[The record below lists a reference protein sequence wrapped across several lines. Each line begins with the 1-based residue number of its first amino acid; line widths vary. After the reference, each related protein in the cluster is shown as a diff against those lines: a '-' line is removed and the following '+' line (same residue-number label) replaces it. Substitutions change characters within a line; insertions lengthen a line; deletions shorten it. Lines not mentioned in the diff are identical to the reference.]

1 MTNSVTPV
9 TPLNS
14 ANPTSPITPVGRT
27 TDSLA
32 DILERVLDKGIVVA
46 GDIMVNVVDI
56 ELLTLK
62 VRLLVASVETARDL
76 GIDWWTSDPF
86 LSNAGQRLQRDNDEL
101 RQRVGRLEE
110 ALSGAAAPGRAIGS
124 EPEPAAPVDTPH
136 RAGQPAGGT
145 RRDER

>member
-1 MTNSVTPV
+1 MTNSMTPI
-9 TPLNS
+9 TPLTS
-14 ANPTSPITPVGRT
+14 ANPTSPLTPVSRPA
-27 TDSLA
+27 DSLA

-62 VRLLVASVETARDL
+62 VRLLISSVETARDL

-86 LSNAGQRLQRDNDEL
+86 LSNAGQRLQRENDEL

-110 ALSGAAAPGRAIGS
+110 VLGGAAGPDRTQVG
-124 EPEPAAPVDTPH
+124 
-136 RAGQPAGGT
+136 AGQPAPTGRPGGAH
-145 RRDER
+145 RDDR